1 MAVLVPG
8 RLRVCEVDMH
18 MMLQTADV
26 SARRLQP
33 QTLIDD
39 ACFVRGIAMPC
50 SHVVLFC
57 VGCGT
62 CSRAKNRVKH

>member
-39 ACFVRGIAMPC
+39 ACFVRGIAMPRC
-50 SHVVLFC
+50 LVRTLYYF
-57 VGCGT
+57 
-62 CSRAKNRVKH
+62 AWDAARVAAPKTE